1 MGNEARARLSA
12 AMRLEVS
19 DPALLP
25 SLLEYLRAL
34 PHVVVERV
42 GPREL
47 EVSQLGSMNLE
58 ARRLDLDLLLQAWR
72 AAHANATVE
81 IVDERIE

>member
-1 MGNEARARLSA
+1 MGYERRGRASSA

-19 DPALLP
+19 DPAVVP
-25 SLLEYLRAL
+25 SLLEFLRAL
-34 PHVVVERV
+34 PHVVVDQV

-47 EVSQLGSMNLE
+47 EVSQLGSMNAE

-72 AAHANATVE
+72 AAHQDATVE
-81 IVDERIE
+81 IVD